1 MIGVDLGSL
10 SLVQATTAPLGR
22 DSLNTKFP
30 KRSNPGSKALPT
42 TERVPHSSASAKDN
56 TKGSTKS
63 SIKGSTK
70 SSIKDSTKSSIKNS
84 STTSSTK
91 SNAKARVPSNIWL
104 GVLLSFFRLAAKTE
118 LNQVHTAP
126 PLLPLASFLSPVQ
139 VVWLTDFAL
148 CSPCGIGQRW
158 VCSSR
163 P

>member
-56 TKGSTKS
+56 T
-63 SIKGSTK
+63 KGSTK